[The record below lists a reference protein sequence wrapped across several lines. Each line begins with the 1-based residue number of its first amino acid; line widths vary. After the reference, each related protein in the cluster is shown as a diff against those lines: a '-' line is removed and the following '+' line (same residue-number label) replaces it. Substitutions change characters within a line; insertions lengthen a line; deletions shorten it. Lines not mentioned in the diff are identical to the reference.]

1 MAKIDLNEFSL
12 PELQEL
18 SKDID
23 KEIQQRQVEEKKR
36 VSTQM
41 KELAAS
47 VGMTVEEILGL
58 DMARKTRTK
67 PRAPAKYRNPEN
79 PEQTWSGRGKKP
91 AWIRE
96 ALEQNR
102 SLEEF
107 EIR

>member
-12 PELQEL
+12 PELKEL
-18 SKDID
+18 SKEVD

-58 DMARKTRTK
+58 EMAKKTKTK

-96 ALEQNR
+96 ALEQGR